1 VQPTGTESAQRKKGS
16 TWNHRYRPG
25 PAHHP

>member
-1 VQPTGTESAQRKKGS
+1 MGTESAQRKKGS
-16 TWNHRYRPG
+16 IWNHRYRPS